1 MSVPGMVPSF
11 CCHQGDHEGMSTICV
26 IGEQKREGGCPC
38 WRPCTEGGII
48 LSVTTDLQMEFRRLF
63 FNLRAL
69 IDIGEPKQ

>member
-11 CCHQGDHEGMSTICV
+11 CCHQGDHEGMSAICV

-48 LSVTTDLQMEFRRLF
+48 LSVTTGLQMEFIRLF
-63 FNLRAL
+63 FNLR
-69 IDIGEPKQ
+69 P